1 MAKLSREN
9 LIAVALAKLKEK
21 GLEPLEGKGLT
32 VNTDNVA
39 KKATFTSLYYIG
51 NQSGYR
57 VASCVFI
64 GSVSKYPKLLLC
76 WSETSKKELISLG
89 LQDVTQEELEE
100 FHKEEEHHKHIVIE
114 RVRQL
119 RDEAAK
125 QVNEKLA
132 GLANATEDNAYL
144 KRKGIPPSYG
154 VKVGSYYDNK
164 KKITVHDCLYI
175 PKKDA
180 QGFLRSCEIIQ
191 PDGTKKQWQDAE
203 SEGLFHE
210 IHAAEN
216 CNDDRTFILEG
227 FANAQTAHIATYG
240 ARAISCGD
248 AYNLLP
254 VVTALLKEGKIDPAK
269 TVIIPDNDWK
279 KAADGKGNVGLEC
292 AIKAAAAIGCKI
304 IEAVPIGLEMEGNP
318 KGCTDIND
326 LMQLQGIDAVR
337 KALASENASFPEAE
351 EDEERPI
358 CSIPY
363 PPKDI
368 FPKPLEDAVD
378 DVASIFSRGNT
389 TFATVGLLSAFAH
402 GINGYCAV
410 YFHEEKPIYG
420 NAFILLVGNSSSSKS
435 DCQKAF
441 LRPFIDK
448 DSKAYLAWKKE
459 HDEYLKAIK
468 KWNLRSR
475 EQKEKDAVA
484 NVQAPQ
490 DVPAPV
496 SDMQGQDITSEGLF
510 DVMWG
515 IMHHDGVAC
524 ASIIGDEASEMLQ
537 NLDAYKSNGSKST
550 NKVIEMWDAGVAKK
564 TRAASGT
571 AYRMIPKACL
581 TITGN
586 TQPVELC
593 NMFSK
598 RDLLRG
604 LANRFIL
611 IRGKQTTPPAWPER
625 TKLSEE
631 AKDAIDKLC
640 AFMFE
645 IRNPAKSIDMIVGN
659 IAADLNTAK
668 DAPTT
673 KFFRLS
679 PEAYEYWK
687 QWYNATGKR
696 FWLLGE
702 EKETLFQKLSI
713 YTSKIALYIHIA
725 KLAFKQETDNANIF
739 SLDTVQKAT
748 RFTEYIAKNSMSLWN
763 MILGNKTAKEIPA
776 PALKL
781 AEIIVHHANDIDEK
795 TRFVTNDNLKKWC
808 QEEGI
813 PIEHKNQIATLAQS
827 LELARPTGVSTSKR
841 GRVVTLEDIERLVA
855 LVEASKIDQE

>member
-1 MAKLSREN
+1 MAKLSRDD
-9 LIAVALAKLKEK
+9 LVSLALAKLKEK
-21 GLEPLEGKGLT
+21 GLEPLEGKGLV
-32 VNTDNVA
+32 VNTDNTK
-39 KKATFTSLYYIG
+39 KKATWTSLYYIG

-64 GSVSKYPKLLLC
+64 GAVSKYPKLLLY
-76 WSETSKKELISLG
+76 WSGTSKAEKISLG
-89 LQDVTQEELEE
+89 IQDISQEELDE
-100 FHKEEEHHKHIVIE
+100 FHKEEEHQSHIEIE
-114 RVRQL
+114 RVRQMH
-119 RDEAAK
+119 DEAAK

-132 GLANATEDNAYL
+132 GLANATEENAYL
-144 KRKGIPPSYG
+144 KRKGMPASYG
-154 VKVGSYYDNK
+154 VKVGSYYDND
-164 KKITVHDCLYI
+164 KKITVLDCLYI
-175 PKKDA
+175 PRKNA
-180 QGFLRSCEIIQ
+180 QGIIRSCEIIQ
-191 PDGTKKQWQDAE
+191 PDGTKKQWHEAE
-203 SEGLFHE
+203 AEGLFHE
-210 IHAAEN
+210 IYAAEN

-227 FANAQTAHIATYG
+227 YVNAQTVHVATYG

-248 AYNLLP
+248 AHNLLP
-254 VVTALLKEGKIDPAK
+254 VVTALHKEGKLDPN
-269 TVIIPDNDWK
+269 TTYIVPDNDWK
-279 KAADGKGNVGLEC
+279 EAAKGNGNVGLEC
-292 AIKAAAAIGCKI
+292 AIKAASAIGCKI
-304 IEAVPIGLEMEGNP
+304 IEAVPTGLEMEGNP
-318 KGCTDIND
+318 KGCTDVND
-326 LMQLQGIDAVR
+326 LMKLQGIDAVR
-337 KALASENASFPEAE
+337 KALASENAAFPEAE
-351 EDEERPI
+351 DEEEKPI
-358 CSIPY
+358 VSVPY
-363 PPKDI
+363 PPKGI
-368 FPKPLEDAVD
+368 FPKPLEDAID

-389 TFATVGLLSAFAH
+389 TFATVGLLSVFAH

-410 YFHEEKPIYG
+410 YFHEEKPVYG

-435 DCQKAF
+435 DCQKTF
-441 LRPFIDK
+441 LRPFMDA
-448 DSKAYLAWKKE
+448 DSKAYLSWKRQ

-468 KWNLRSR
+468 KWNLRSK
-475 EQKEKDAVA
+475 EQKEQDAAA

-490 DVPAPV
+490 DVPTPV

-515 IMHHDGVAC
+515 LMHHDGVAC

-537 NLDAYKSNGSKST
+537 NLDAYKSNGTKST

-625 TKLSEE
+625 TKLSKE

-645 IRNPAKSIDMIVGN
+645 LRNPAKSIDMIVGN
-659 IAADLNTAK
+659 IAADMNTAK
-668 DAPTT
+668 DLPTT

-748 RFTEYIAKNSMSLWN
+748 RFTEYIAKNSMPLWN

-781 AEIIVHHANDIDEK
+781 AEIIVHHASDIDEK
-795 TRFVTNDNLKKWC
+795 TRFVTNDTLKKWC
-808 QEEGI
+808 NNEGL
-813 PIEHKNQIATLAQS
+813 PIETRNQIATLSQA
-827 LELARPTGVSTSKR
+827 LELAKPIGVSTSKR
-841 GRVVTLEDIERLVA
+841 GRVVTLDDIERLAV
-855 LVEASKIDQE
+855 LVEASKIDQD